1 MKKANPTN
9 PEELRRKAKEVIQ
22 QKKKND
28 DSDQSPSVFLNFEQE
43 LSIHQL
49 ELEMQNEELRKLSD
63 QLSASNEKYLHLYEK
78 APVGYLTLSNYYNIK
93 EINCIGALLFGEVK
107 ERLINRNLM
116 IFIHE
121 GNRKK
126 LKTSLE
132 LVKKSKS
139 LESCEL
145 KLNRS
150 DGLLK
155 YIQVESKITE
165 DEREYMLALIDITS
179 KKMTEFELN
188 MKNQAIASSVT
199 AIVLTNLEGNLT
211 YANPAFLKLWGF
223 SSDKNL
229 KGRSIYQLWNKI
241 DSIED
246 IFDTSIS
253 EGSWHQEIIA
263 KTRAAMKKNM
273 YLTSNVVFDEENVPT
288 SLMFSILDMS
298 ELRKIESDLKIS
310 EENYAYLSEFTANV
324 IAILNVTKDRF
335 TYLSPSITRL
345 RGVSVEEA
353 LDETLE
359 DILEPES
366 YLRIKNELDKKI
378 IEFIQ
383 FPDQPL
389 NFTLEAKTICK
400 DKSVIWIEASGKLRY
415 NKDDEIE
422 AMFIVHNID
431 ERKNT
436 EKELQYISYHDRLTG
451 LYNRRFYE
459 EQLLQIDTAK
469 NYPIAMIM
477 VDVNGLKLVN
487 DAFGHLA
494 GDNILIRV
502 SDILKANCGDNGFA
516 ARIGGDEF
524 ILLMTKT
531 DETKVK
537 EIISNIYA
545 KIDADKN
552 SLCVLSA
559 SAGYALKTTSLD
571 NIFNVFK
578 RAEDDLYTHKMSESL
593 SMRSKTIS
601 LIMSSLRE
609 KSKREKLHSDRV
621 GEICAAIAAA
631 MNLSTDEINQS
642 KLSGLMHD
650 IGKIG
655 INDNILNKV
664 GKLNQD
670 EWVEMKRH
678 SEIGFRI
685 LSSVNEFAT
694 IAVSVLEHHE
704 RWDGTGYPKKL
715 KGKEISPM
723 ARIIAVADSFEA
735 MTAERTYHETIKRD
749 ELIGEFEKNSGTL
762 YDPEIVRLF
771 LDKVLPKI
779 RGFEN

>member
-1 MKKANPTN
+1 MKKVNPTN
-9 PEELRRKAKEVIQ
+9 PEELRRNAEEVIQ

-28 DSDQSPSVFLNFEQE
+28 DIDQSTSAYLSLEQE
-43 LSIHQL
+43 LSVHQL
-49 ELEMQNEELRKLSD
+49 ELEMQNEELRKLSN
-63 QLSASNEKYLHLYEK
+63 QLSISNEKYLHLYEN
-78 APVGYLTLSNYYNIK
+78 APVGYLTLSNDYNIK

-107 ERLINRNLM
+107 DRLIHRNLM
-116 IFIHE
+116 IFINE

-126 LKTSLE
+126 FKNSLE
-132 LVKKSKS
+132 SVKKNRS

-155 YIQVESKITE
+155 YVQIEIKIEE
-165 DEREYMLALIDITS
+165 DDREYMLAMIDITS
-179 KKMTEFELN
+179 KKMIEIELN
-188 MKNQAIASSVT
+188 IKNQAIDSSVT
-199 AIVLTNLEGNLT
+199 AIVLTTLEGNLT

-288 SLMFSILDMS
+288 SLMFSVLDMS
-298 ELRKIESDLKIS
+298 ELRKIESELKVS
-310 EENYAYLSEFTANV
+310 EENYAYLSEFTSNV
-324 IAILNVTKDRF
+324 IAILNITKNRF
-335 TYLSPSITRL
+335 TYLSPSIMRL

-353 LDETLE
+353 LVESLE
-359 DILEPES
+359 DILEHES
-366 YLRIKNELDKKI
+366 YLRVKKELDNKMV
-378 IEFIQ
+378 EFIQ
-383 FPDQPL
+383 SPDRTL
-389 NFTLEAKTICK
+389 NFTLEAQTVCK
-400 DKSVIWIEASGKLRY
+400 DKSVVWVEASGKLRY
-415 NKDDEIE
+415 NKDGEIE

-459 EQLLQIDTAK
+459 EQLLQIDTTK

-487 DAFGHLA
+487 DAFGHLV
-494 GDNILIRV
+494 GDNILTRV
-502 SDILKANCGDNGFA
+502 SDILKENCGANGFA

-524 ILLMTKT
+524 ILLLTKT
-531 DETKVK
+531 DELKVK
-537 EIISNIYA
+537 EIIKNIYA
-545 KIDADKN
+545 KIAADN
-552 SLCVLSA
+552 NGFCVLSA

-631 MNLSTDEINQS
+631 MNLSTDEVNQS

-670 EWVEMKRH
+670 ELVEMKRH

-715 KGKEISPM
+715 KGKEISLM
-723 ARIIAVADSFEA
+723 ARIIAVADSYEA
-735 MTAERTYHETIKRD
+735 MTAERTYHETVKKN
-749 ELIGEFEKNSGTL
+749 ELICEFERNSGTM
-762 YDPEIVRLF
+762 YDPEIVRVF
-771 LDKVLPKI
+771 LDNVVPKI
-779 RGFEN
+779 W